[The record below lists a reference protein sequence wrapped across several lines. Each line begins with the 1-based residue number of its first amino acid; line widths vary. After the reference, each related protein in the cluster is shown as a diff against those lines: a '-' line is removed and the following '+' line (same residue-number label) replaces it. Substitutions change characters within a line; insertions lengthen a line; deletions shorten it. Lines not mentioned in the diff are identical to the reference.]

1 MGKIKISAADKTDP
15 LIHPF
20 EAGSGIEAGVDE
32 VGRGCG
38 AGPVVAAAVILPPK
52 AKIPGLRDSKKLT
65 ASKRKELSGKIREL
79 ALDYS
84 IAISTVEEIDQ
95 INILE
100 ATYLA
105 MTRAIAQ
112 LKIKPDLLVID
123 GNRFKNQTGINHRT
137 VVGGD
142 DKVLSIAAA
151 SVLAKT
157 WRDAYMEELHIEFP
171 QYDWINN
178 KGYLSTK
185 HRQACFT
192 HGLTPHHR
200 KSFKGMTRQDD
211 ET

>member
-1 MGKIKISAADKTDP
+1 M
-15 LIHPF
+15 IHPF